1 MPRQVFYF
9 SVPSFRDFVIRRRS
23 VAEKKA
29 NKCMEK
35 TEVLK
40 SPTRRRRRKI
50 NI

>member
-1 MPRQVFYF
+1 MTLQVFDF

-35 TEVLK
+35 TEMLT
-40 SPTRRRRRKI
+40 SPTRRRRKI